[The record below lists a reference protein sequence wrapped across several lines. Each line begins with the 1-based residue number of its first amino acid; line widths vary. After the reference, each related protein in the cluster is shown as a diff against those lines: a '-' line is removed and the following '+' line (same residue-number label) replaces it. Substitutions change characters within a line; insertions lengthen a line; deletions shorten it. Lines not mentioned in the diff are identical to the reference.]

1 MEPVGN
7 KQIGRKKVVWGFGRL
22 LPHIKRTIDASRFIP
37 TEEKDSLYST
47 IEKAYHQL
55 EDAIKRE
62 YGNIP
67 LTPSQE
73 KEWRDKINKSRK
85 GQGLEPIR
93 ESTTGERNP
102 NPLLREFL
110 TTILTNQ
117 TSP

>member
-7 KQIGRKKVVWGFGRL
+7 KQIGRKKVVWGFGKL

-62 YGNIP
+62 FGDIP

-73 KEWRDKINKSRK
+73 KAWKDRINKVRK
-85 GQGLEPIR
+85 AQGYEPIKEEKHR
-93 ESTTGERNP
+93 VRKRGE
-102 NPLLREFL
+102 NPLLDEFL
-110 TTILTNQ
+110 DSILKQ
-117 TSP
+117 